1 MNKVQKVY
9 DITASIYQLLGN
21 QAQQLEREQ
30 LIKQVNELIDQR
42 QAELEQLAPPYTDEE
57 VKLGQ
62 KTIQFDEAINVK
74 LSTLFKSIQAD
85 MEEVQ
90 QRKVQT
96 KSYINPYGKLKT
108 TDGMYLDSKQ

>member
-9 DITASIYQLLGN
+9 DITESIHQLLFN
-21 QAQQLEREQ
+21 QDQALERQQLIE
-30 LIKQVNELIDQR
+30 QVNELIDQR
-42 QAELEQLAPPYTDEE
+42 QKEVEQLAPPYTEE
-57 VKLGQ
+57 EMKLGQ
-62 KTIQFDEAINVK
+62 KTIQFDKVINEK
-74 LSTLFKSIQAD
+74 LTVLFKNIQDD
-85 MEEVQ
+85 MKEVQ

>member
-9 DITASIYQLLGN
+9 EITESIHQLLFN
-21 QAQQLEREQ
+21 QDKELEREQ
-30 LIKQVNELIDQR
+30 LIEQVNELIDQR
-42 QAELEQLAPPYTDEE
+42 QKEVDQLAPPYTEDEM
-57 VKLGQ
+57 KLGQ
-62 KTIQFDEAINVK
+62 KTIQIDKVINEK
-74 LSTLFKSIQAD
+74 LTVLFKNIQED
-85 MEEVQ
+85 MKEVQ